1 MLTQRTPDQ
10 ANLTTMPA
18 IPPNSL
24 IAITGISGYIASHI
38 GLWALKGGHRVRGTV
53 RSWARADSL
62 KAGYEKQG
70 IPASELA
77 ARLELVIVDDLNSE
91 EQWTAALK
99 DVDGVIHAALN
110 LENLENGKIVGQA
123 VAGTLSL
130 LRAAQKSPSV
140 KRVVLTSSMSA
151 VITAPMQRDKVL
163 TTEDWNDEVLERFEK
178 DLPNDHDPI
187 LKQASYL
194 FPYSAAKLKAE
205 RAAWEF
211 VKEVCGHR
219 CSIGVPSEC

>member
-1 MLTQRTPDQ
+1 
-10 ANLTTMPA
+10 MPA

-24 IAITGISGYIASHI
+24 IAITGISGYIASYI
-38 GLWALKGGHRVRGTV
+38 GLWALRGGYRVRGTV

-77 ARLELVIVDDLNSE
+77 ARLEFVIVDDLNSE
-91 EQWTAALK
+91 DQWTAALK
-99 DVDGVIHAALN
+99 DVDGIIHAALN
-110 LENLENGKIVGQA
+110 LDNLDDGKIVGEA

-130 LRAAQKSPSV
+130 LRAAKKYPSV
-140 KRVVLTSSMSA
+140 KRVVLTSSVVA

-163 TTEDWNDEVLERFEK
+163 TTDDWNDEVLERFEK
-178 DLPNDHDPI
+178 GLPNDHDPI
-187 LKQASYL
+187 LKQASSF

-211 VKEVCGHR
+211 VKQVCGR
-219 CSIGVPSEC
+219 LCFTGSGTLTSKTVRTTGSI